1 MTNLW
6 TSEVELDSMSNLMD
20 KVAGL
25 NILQYV
31 ENLFILYTTN
41 RPALYQ
47 SHLLMIEIYR
57 ISYSIWK
64 TPITLNLH
72 TSTLM

>member
-6 TSEVELDSMSNLMD
+6 TSEVEVDSMSNLMD

-31 ENLFILYTTN
+31 ENELI
-41 RPALYQ
+41 
-47 SHLLMIEIYR
+47 
-57 ISYSIWK
+57 YSIY
-64 TPITLNLH
+64 H
-72 TSTLM
+72 